1 MDDFMK
7 RIPNH
12 SEILSSIFT
21 EIKREPSFK
30 ENIDSLSK
38 RERKKLFKKI
48 SKKKTTPEEVE
59 AIMNSLGGRH
69 EDNEKD
75 DN

>member
-12 SEILSSIFT
+12 SEILSNIFS
-21 EIKREPSFK
+21 EMKRESSFK
-30 ENIDSLSK
+30 ENIDSLTK

-48 SKKKTTPEEVE
+48 SKKKTTPEEVD
-59 AIMNSLGGRH
+59 AIMKALGG
-69 EDNEKD
+69 KD
-75 DN
+75 ENNKENGD